1 MKQKLKP
8 GNALLAAVQ
17 EHSSSFLSTSLITA
31 VPNCL
36 LVL

>member
-8 GNALLAAVQ
+8 CSAPLTAVQ
-17 EHSSSFLSTSLITA
+17 EQSSSFLSTSLITA